1 MGVRASG
8 LVHTALR
15 TAAGFLLDPHDDGR
29 DRAHD
34 PAWLDGVET
43 VCGIGVRLVCAGVQ
57 MLFFSNALFH
67 LITTFVF
74 GAYSPGTASGAVLF
88 LPLSMLLWWIVRRE
102 PGVTKGSF
110 TTALVAGFVF
120 HGLVLLNLLV
130 DKSGWVAG

>member
-1 MGVRASG
+1 
-8 LVHTALR
+8 
-15 TAAGFLLDPHDDGR
+15 
-29 DRAHD
+29 
-34 PAWLDGVET
+34 
-43 VCGIGVRLVCAGVQ
+43 

-74 GAYSPGTASGAVLF
+74 GEYSPGTASGAVLV
-88 LPLSMLLWWIVRRE
+88 LPLSLLLWWIVRRE